1 MQIGLCTTPEA
12 MVGKVAHET
21 GHQFGLLNCEGCTPG
36 TSIMAPAYIPAS
48 GDTCNAYYPN
58 NLAGPT
64 DCDNATANQAAQYPP
79 RYDPCTDNARIEQCE
94 WSGQTWS
101 YATCTCGNYG
111 GTCFL
116 TPEECR
122 ERGYSAEINYETCSC
137 IANPV
142 DCGGGNKGHCSPVVL
157 DIAGDGF
164 DLTSAVDGVRFD
176 LNGDGTP
183 ERLSWTATDS
193 DDAWLVLD
201 RNANGRVDDGTELFG
216 NHSPQPPTDAP
227 NGFLALAEYDRPEQG
242 GNADGTIDAGDAIY
256 ASLRLWQDVNH
267 NGVSEAWELHLLS
280 ELDVAALQL
289 NYKEAKR
296 VDEHGNQFR
305 YRAKVRDARGAR
317 VGRWAWD
324 VFLVSAP

>member
-1 MQIGLCTTPEA
+1 
-12 MVGKVAHET
+12 
-21 GHQFGLLNCEGCTPG
+21 
-36 TSIMAPAYIPAS
+36 MAAAYIPPS

-64 DCDNATANQAAQYPP
+64 DCDNATANQAGQYPP
-79 RYDPCTDNARIEQCE
+79 QYNPCTDSARIASCE
-94 WSGQTWS
+94 ASGQTWN
-101 YATCTCGNYG
+101 YATCDCGNYG

-142 DCGGGNKGHCSPVVL
+142 DCGGGNKGHCSPVVI
-157 DIAGDGF
+157 DIDGDGF

-183 ERLSWTATDS
+183 ERLSWTTTDS

-201 RNANGRVDDGTELFG
+201 RNSNGAIDDGTELFG
-216 NHSPQPPTDAP
+216 NNSPQPPSDAP

-242 GNADGTIDAGDAIY
+242 GNADGMIDAGDAIY
-256 ASLRLWQDVNH
+256 ASLRLWQDTNH
-267 NGVSEAWELHLLS
+267 NGVSEAWELHTLS
-280 ELDVAALQL
+280 GLDVAALQL
-289 NYKEAKR
+289 NYKESKR
-296 VDEHGNQFR
+296 TDAHGNQFR

-324 VFLVSAP
+324 VFLIRQ